1 MQSKRGNFLG
11 GLKKI
16 LSITEV
22 NRTILLIVISFF
34 IYLLNPFF
42 YTGANLRLILIW
54 GSIFSIMVLGAM
66 LYLIPAGLD
75 LSFGG
80 VICICN
86 VLAAKFIQDFG
97 FPVWLS
103 VLSILVI
110 GFLIGIITAQFS
122 NFFSPPFRF
131 ILPVFIF
138 TLMLSFVLTGFGRII
153 TRAFPIYGLPESY
166 SKISKTM
173 FGPIPIVFVYLLG
186 IVAVLTFFFYF
197 RPFGWRLFATGL
209 NDGVARKVGINVK
222 RMRMLACGFGSFI
235 QAFAAILVGSYLAVG
250 SVLIGPPY
258 LLPILAGAFI
268 GGISLAGGEGS
279 PFGAVL
285 GGFTVYLIENII
297 VVLAVAAFWKEV
309 VIGLFLLFFVIFEFY
324 RRKKGAAV
332 LL

>member
-1 MQSKRGNFLG
+1 MHSKPGT
-11 GLKKI
+11 LKKI

-22 NRTILLIVISFF
+22 NRTILLIVISFA

-42 YTGANLRLILIW
+42 YTLANLRLIMVW

-86 VLAAKFIQDFG
+86 VLAAKFIQDYN
-97 FPVWLS
+97 FPIWLS
-103 VLSILVI
+103 VLVVLII
-110 GFLIGIITAQFS
+110 GFLIGIITASFS

-138 TLMLSFVLTGFGRII
+138 TLMLSFVLTGIGRII
-153 TRAFPIYGLPESY
+153 TRAFPIYGLPDSY
-166 SKISKTM
+166 SKIAKTM
-173 FGPIPIVFVYLLG
+173 FGPIPIVFIYMLV
-186 IVAVLTFFFYF
+186 IVAVLAFFFYF
-197 RPFGWRLFATGL
+197 KPFGWRLFATGL
-209 NDGVARKVGINVK
+209 NDRVARKVGINVK
-222 RMRMLACGFGSFI
+222 KMRLLACGLGSCI
-235 QAFAAILVGSYLAVG
+235 QAFAAIIVGSYLAVG

-258 LLPILAGAFI
+258 LLTILAGAFI

-285 GGFTVYLIENII
+285 GGYTVYLIENII
-297 VVLAVAAFWKEV
+297 VVLAIAAFWKEV

-324 RRKKGAAV
+324 RRKKVAAV